1 MIYKSLSSIE
11 EAASCS
17 FSICSIITDME
28 EYAVMRQSFESCN
41 FRDDCEYLIA
51 DNTNGNKFDAYQAIS
66 RFIREA
72 HGKYLIIVHQDVRCI
87 DDKSKLEKCLTDLS
101 QTDNKWAIC
110 GNAGAIGYHQ
120 AVHYINNAGK
130 IITYTNLP
138 ARVNSLDENF
148 LVINRSTSLT
158 ISSDLNGF
166 HLYGTDLCLVADF
179 LGYTCYVIPF
189 MVKHLSLGNL
199 RDLNKHVDKFIE
211 VYGKKIRS
219 RHVETTCTKFYL
231 SNSVFKNRVYN
242 SSFIF
247 FFIKA
252 AQRVKLLGKRLSR
265 TTSYKKSITQE

>member
-1 MIYKSLSSIE
+1 MIYKSLSPIADTS
-11 EAASCS
+11 SYL

-28 EYAVMRQSFESCN
+28 EYTAMRQSFESCH

-51 DNTNGNKFDAYQAIS
+51 DNTSGNKFDAYQAIS

-72 HGKYLIIVHQDVRCI
+72 YGKYLIIVHQDVRCI

-101 QTDNKWAIC
+101 RTDHKWAIC

-120 AVHYINNAGK
+120 FVHYLNNAGK
-130 IITYTNLP
+130 FITYTNLP
-138 ARVNSLDENF
+138 ARVSSLDENF
-148 LVINRSTSLT
+148 LVINKSTSLT

-179 LGYTCYVIPF
+179 LGHTCYVIPF

-199 RDLNKHVDKFIE
+199 KDLNKHVDKFIDM
-211 VYGKKIRS
+211 YGQKHRS
-219 RHVETTCTKFYL
+219 RYVETTCTKFYL

-242 SSFIF
+242 SPFIF

-252 AQRVKLLGKRLSR
+252 AQRVKLLGKRLSG
-265 TTSYKKSITQE
+265 TTPYKKSITHE